1 MYPGVIEQVMAEQYQ
16 AFRTDGKGREKKW
29 EKKVSRV
36 VDSKDETAVN
46 SRSEEHPPGYYKAAK
61 HTPKEKQPRD
71 EELYQFTVINF
82 LV

>member
-1 MYPGVIEQVMAEQYQ
+1 MFPGVIEQVMAEQYQ

-36 VDSKDETAVN
+36 ADSKKENAVN
-46 SRSEEHPPGYYKAAK
+46 EKNGEHPPGYYKTGK
-61 HTPKEKQPRD
+61 HTPKEKVPRD

>member
-1 MYPGVIEQVMAEQYQ
+1 MFPGVIEQVMAEQYQ

-36 VDSKDETAVN
+36 ADSKEENAVN
-46 SRSEEHPPGYYKAAK
+46 ARNGEHPPGYYKAVK
-61 HTPKEKQPRD
+61 HPSKEKVPPD
-71 EELYQFTVINF
+71 KELYQFTSINF